1 MNNSILT
8 ADDFN
13 IGDLVQCRSDE
24 NVPIFGQVIDV
35 KIATNEIEI
44 FQTFVKDH
52 GILSWLPQT
61 MLQSVQCV
69 QMQVPVNCNFHTDS
83 AKKQVRALAHAW
95 KHLNIIQLDEEML
108 WIHGVSLGND
118 TEYPIIDDAQADIIR
133 EIWGAELD
141 SKFDEFCTSVEMS
154 GDGRDEDAYDSDDSF
169 IDNSDDVTF
178 NRARGNSDFVRD
190 MHESVRFMNASRGQD
205 ETKRQREARAY
216 LNHLHSR
223 AAHGS
228 L

>member
-8 ADDFN
+8 ANDFN
-13 IGDLVQCRSDE
+13 IGDIVRCRSDE
-24 NVPIFGQVIDV
+24 NVPIFGQVVDV
-35 KIATNEIEI
+35 KLATNEIEM
-44 FQTFVKDH
+44 FQTFVKDR
-52 GILSWLPQT
+52 GILSWLPDP
-61 MLQSVQCV
+61 MLQPVQCV
-69 QMQVPVNCNFHTDS
+69 EMQIPVNCDFHTDS
-83 AKKQVRALAHAW
+83 AEKQVRALTSAW

-108 WIHGVSLGND
+108 WIHGASLRAD
-118 TEYPIIDDAQADIIR
+118 TEYPIVSDTQADIIR

-154 GDGRDEDAYDSDDSF
+154 NDEEDDYDSDDSF
-169 IDNSDDVTF
+169 IDNSNDVTF
-178 NRARGNSDFVRD
+178 TRARGNSDFVQD
-190 MHESVRFMNASRGQD
+190 MHESVRFMSYSRGQN

-223 AAHGS
+223 VAHGA